1 MQTENRLFDDIARMA
16 NGALNTLSGLRDEIE
31 TRVKERVERLLADM
45 DLITR
50 EEFDAAR
57 DMAQKA
63 RTEQE
68 DLARRVATLERRVGE
83 LEGATPKATS
93 ARAPSR
99 RATKQ
104 GGTTRPKKSATT
116 RSSTKAEPTG

>member
-68 DLARRVATLERRVGE
+68 ELAAKVAKLEQRLGE
-83 LEGATPKATS
+83 LERAKPKTRS
-93 ARAPSR
+93 TRSPARR
-99 RATKQ
+99 TTKQ
-104 GGTTRPKKSATT
+104 AGTTRPKTGTT
-116 RSSTKAEPTG
+116 RSSPKAEPTG